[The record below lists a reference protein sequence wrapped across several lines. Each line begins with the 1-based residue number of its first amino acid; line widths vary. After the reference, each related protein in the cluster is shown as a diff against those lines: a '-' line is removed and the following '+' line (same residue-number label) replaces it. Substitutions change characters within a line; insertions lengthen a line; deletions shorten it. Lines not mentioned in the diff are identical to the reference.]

1 MSILAFRKI
10 FILIFSLLGYSI
22 LAISQQVDKPISQ
35 NIGLLNEF
43 VPNQGQWNSQI
54 LYRSKSSDLDVHVT
68 PKGINYFFYNPK
80 QIEQIASHAKSNE
93 KSKIDS
99 LVQMHLINLEF
110 INSNPPSIE
119 TEGNQAHYYNYFL
132 GKDPNHWKGNIHP
145 CKTLHYKNL
154 FDGIDLKTN
163 INKTG
168 SISYDYFLKP
178 NADIKKLKL
187 RINGADKLTEEY
199 GELYI
204 YYSFGYFKESK
215 PYAYQIIE
223 GKKIEIAVSYKIYS
237 DNTIGFDVSN
247 GYNKSYELVIDPD
260 LVFATYSGSSVDNF
274 GYSASYDEAGNLY
287 AGGIALAVSP
297 SVDPNGKYPTT
308 PGAFQINWMGGI
320 PTTVF
325 VPGSGNY
332 GIPPCDISISKYSAD
347 GKTLLFASLLGGS
360 GNEYPHSLVVDKQN
374 HLVVF
379 GSSTSD
385 DFPVKKTS
393 YDTIHH
399 GLHDIVLSKFSI
411 AGDSLIGSTYIG
423 GNDEDGKNQAN
434 GLLYFYADD
443 FRGDVICD
451 DDGNV
456 FVASCSSS
464 NNFPTTPGTFSRTY
478 KGFQDG
484 IVCKLNND
492 LSKLEWSTYIG
503 GTKQDALYSI
513 DFDSKNNIYLSGG
526 TISSDLFT
534 HNAAYKKTHNSS
546 DLTDGYI
553 AILSP
558 DGKTISNAT
567 YFGKSKYDQ
576 IYFLEL
582 DTKNHPEIWVIGQ
595 TEDDYNAS
603 AGTYNNKNGKLFI
616 AKFDSSLNN
625 LNLLTTIGSGRAK
638 PDLTIN
644 AFLVDDCKRIYFSGW
659 GGTELSSGDPAGL
672 PTTQDA
678 LKKTNDE
685 GEFYLMMLDKNASGL
700 LYATYFGGSQTN
712 DHVDGGTSRFDKKG
726 IVYQSVCASC
736 PNDNATHHIADF
748 PVTAG
753 AYSVTNPSPR
763 CSNAVFKFD
772 FRIKKAQIDFSVD
785 SCVNTIKYKNKTLGA
800 SSFMWIFPNG
810 DTSYLENPIKTFKR
824 GELKNYKVMMI
835 AEFGTAC
842 ADTAVMNINYND
854 SLESLKFPNVFT
866 PNGDFKNDFF
876 KLDGN
881 ISPCYDGEII
891 IYNRW
896 GSVVYESNSINFAW
910 DGTDGNGSNVSD
922 GVYFYIVRVND
933 IKGNNAYRGTVTLI
947 R

>member
-1 MSILAFRKI
+1 MSILVFRKI
-10 FILIFSLLGYSI
+10 FILIISLI
-22 LAISQQVDKPISQ
+22 AFCFAAISQQVDKPLSQ
-35 NIGLLNEF
+35 NLGLLKEF
-43 VPNQGQWNSQI
+43 VPNHGQWNNEI
-54 LYRSKSSDLDVHVT
+54 IYRSQSSDLDVHVT
-68 PKGINYFFYNPK
+68 PEGINYFFYNPK
-80 QIEQIASHAKSNE
+80 QIEQIASHAKVGE
-93 KSKIDS
+93 KKQMDS
-99 LVQMHLINLEF
+99 MLQMHLIKLEF
-110 INSNPPSIE
+110 INSNTSDIQ
-119 TEGNQAHYYNYFL
+119 TEESQEHYYNYFQ
-132 GKDPNHWKGNIHP
+132 GKDPSHWKGNIHP

-168 SISYDYFLKP
+168 SISYDYYLKP
-178 NADIKKLKL
+178 NSNIENIKFSIK
-187 RINGADKLTEEY
+187 GADKVTEEY
-199 GELYI
+199 GELFI

-215 PYAYQIIE
+215 PYAYQIVE
-223 GKKIEIAVSYKIYS
+223 GKKHEIEVSYKINS
-237 DNTIGFDVSN
+237 DNTIGFDMV
-247 GYNKSYELVIDPD
+247 GEYNKNCELVIDPD
-260 LVFATYSGSSVDNF
+260 LIFATYSGSSIDNF
-274 GYSASYDEAGNLY
+274 GYSATYDDLGNLY
-287 AGGIALAVSP
+287 AGGIALAISP

-308 PGAFQINWMGGI
+308 PGAFQSKWMDGS
-320 PTTVF
+320 PTTIF
-325 VPGSGNY
+325 VPGGGNY
-332 GIPPCDISISKYSAD
+332 GIPPCDISLSKYSTD
-347 GKTLLFASLLGGS
+347 GKTLIFATLLGGS

-379 GSSTSD
+379 GSSTSID
-385 DFPVKKTS
+385 YPVKKSS
-393 YDTIHH
+393 YDTLHH

-423 GNDEDGKNQAN
+423 GNDEDGKNQAK

-451 DDGNV
+451 DSGNV

-464 NNFPTTPGTFSRTY
+464 NNFPTSVGAFSRNY
-478 KGFQDG
+478 KGLQDG

-503 GTKQDALYSI
+503 GTKQDAFYSI

-526 TISSDLFT
+526 TISSDLYT
-534 HNAAYKKTHNSS
+534 HNKAYKKIHTLS
-546 DLTDGYI
+546 DTTDAYI

-582 DTKNHPEIWVIGQ
+582 DTKNSPDIWVIGQ
-595 TEDDYNAS
+595 TEDDYASS

-625 LNLLTTIGSGRAK
+625 LDLITTIGSGRAK

-659 GGTELSSGDPAGL
+659 GGSVESGNISDL
-672 PTTQDA
+672 PI
-678 LKKTNDE
+678 TNDAFKKVNDG
-685 GEFYLMMLDKNASGL
+685 GEFYLMMLDKNASSL
-700 LYATYFGGSQTN
+700 LYATYFGGTQTN

-736 PNDNATHHIADF
+736 PSVNGIHNIADF
-748 PVTAG
+748 PVTTG

-772 FRIKKAQIDFSVD
+772 FRIKKAQFDFGVD
-785 SCVNTIKYKNKTLGA
+785 SCSNIIKYKNKTAGA
-800 SSFMWIFPNG
+800 SSFMWVFPDG
-810 DTSYLENPIKTFKR
+810 DTSYFENPMKTFKR

-835 AEFGTAC
+835 AEFGTVC
-842 ADTAVMNINYND
+842 ADTAIMSINYND
-854 SLESLKFPNVFT
+854 SLEALKFPNVFT
-866 PNGDFKNDFF
+866 PNGDLKNDFF

-896 GSVVYESNSINFAW
+896 GNEVYESKSINFAW

-933 IKGNNAYRGTVTLI
+933 IKGNNTYRGTVTLI

>member
-1 MSILAFRKI
+1 MVFRKF
-10 FILIFSLLGYSI
+10 FILFLCLISSSI
-22 LAISQQVDKPISQ
+22 IAFSQQVDKPVSQ
-35 NIGLLNEF
+35 NIGLLKEF
-43 VPNQGQWNSQI
+43 VPNQGQWNNEI

-80 QIEQIASHAKSNE
+80 QIEQIATHARVGE
-93 KSKIDS
+93 KKQMDS
-99 LVQMHLINLEF
+99 MLQMHLIKLEF
-110 INSNPPSIE
+110 VHSNPAAIE
-119 TEGNQAHYYNYFL
+119 TEETQEHYYNYFL
-132 GKDPNHWKGNIHP
+132 GKDPTHWKGNIHP

-168 SISYDYFLKP
+168 SISYDYYLKP
-178 NADIKKLKL
+178 NSNIENIKF
-187 RINGADKLTEEY
+187 RISGADEVKEEY

-215 PYAYQIIE
+215 PYAYQIVK
-223 GKKIEIAVSYKIYS
+223 GKKHEIEVSYKINS
-237 DNTIGFDVSN
+237 DNTIGFDMV
-247 GYNKSYELVIDPD
+247 GEYNKNCELVIDPD
-260 LVFATYSGSSVDNF
+260 LIFATYSGSSVDNF
-274 GYSASYDEAGNLY
+274 GYSATYDDVGNLY
-287 AGGIALAVSP
+287 AGGIALAISP

-308 PGAFQINWMGGI
+308 PGAFQSKWMDGS
-320 PTTVF
+320 PTTIF
-325 VPGSGNY
+325 VPGGGNY
-332 GIPPCDISISKYSAD
+332 GIPPCDISLSKYSSD
-347 GKTLLFASLLGGS
+347 GKTLIFATLIGGS

-379 GSSTSD
+379 GSSTSID
-385 DFPVKKTS
+385 YPVKKSS
-393 YDTIHH
+393 YDT
-399 GLHDIVLSKFSI
+399 
-411 AGDSLIGSTYIG
+411 
-423 GNDEDGKNQAN
+423 
-434 GLLYFYADD
+434 LLYFYADD

-451 DDGNV
+451 DSGNV

-464 NNFPTTPGTFSRTY
+464 NNFPTSVGAFSRNY
-478 KGFQDG
+478 KGLQDG

-526 TISSDLFT
+526 TISSDLYT
-534 HNAAYKKTHNSS
+534 HNKAYKKIHTLS
-546 DLTDGYI
+546 DTTDAYI

-558 DGKTISNAT
+558 DGKTINNAT

-582 DTKNHPEIWVIGQ
+582 DTKNSPDIWVIGQ
-595 TEDDYNAS
+595 TEDDYASS

-625 LNLLTTIGSGRAK
+625 LDLLTTIGSGRAK

-659 GGTELSSGDPAGL
+659 GGSVESGNISDL
-672 PTTQDA
+672 PV
-678 LKKTNDE
+678 TNDAFKKVNDG
-685 GEFYLMMLDKNASGL
+685 GEFYLMMLDKNASSL
-700 LYATYFGGSQTN
+700 LYATYFGGTQTN

-736 PNDNATHHIADF
+736 PSVNGIHNIADF
-748 PVTAG
+748 PVTTG

-772 FRIKKAQIDFSVD
+772 FRIKKAQFDFGVD
-785 SCVNTIKYKNKTLGA
+785 SCSNIIKYKNKTAGA
-800 SSFMWIFPNG
+800 SSFMWVFPDG
-810 DTSYLENPIKTFKR
+810 DTSYFENPMKTFKR

-835 AEFGTAC
+835 AEFGTVC
-842 ADTAVMNINYND
+842 ADTAITSINYND
-854 SLESLKFPNVFT
+854 SLEALKFPNVFT
-866 PNGDFKNDFF
+866 PNGDLKNDFF

-896 GSVVYESNSINFAW
+896 GNEVYESKSINFAW

-933 IKGNNAYRGTVTLI
+933 IKGNNTYRGTVTLI

>member
-1 MSILAFRKI
+1 MPFCFA
-10 FILIFSLLGYSI
+10 
-22 LAISQQVDKPISQ
+22 AISQQLDKPLSQ
-35 NIGLLNEF
+35 NLGLLKEF
-43 VPNQGQWNSQI
+43 VPNQGQWNKEI
-54 LYRSKSSDLDVHVT
+54 LYRSQSSDLDVHVT
-68 PKGINYFFYNPK
+68 PTGINYFFYNPK
-80 QIEQIASHAKSNE
+80 QIEQIASHAKTRE
-93 KSKIDS
+93 KNQMDS
-99 LVQMHLINLEF
+99 MLQMHLIKLEF

-119 TEGNQAHYYNYFL
+119 TEGTQAHYYNYFL
-132 GKDPNHWKGNIHP
+132 GKDPANWKGNIHP

-168 SISYDYFLKP
+168 SISYDYYLKP
-178 NADIKKLKL
+178 NSDIENIKFS
-187 RINGADKLTEEY
+187 ISGADKVTEEY

-215 PYAYQIIE
+215 PYAYQMIE
-223 GKKIEIAVSYKIYS
+223 GRKHEIEVSYKINS
-237 DNTIGFDVSN
+237 DKTIGFDVGN
-247 GYNKSYELVIDPD
+247 DYDKSYELVIDPD
-260 LVFATYSGSSVDNF
+260 LVFATYSGSSIDNF
-274 GYSASYDEAGNLY
+274 GYSATYDEAGNLY

-308 PGAFQINWMGGI
+308 PGAFQTKWMNGSS
-320 PTTVF
+320 TTVF
-325 VPGSGNY
+325 VPRSGNY
-332 GIPPCDISISKYSAD
+332 GIPPCDISLSKYSTD
-347 GKTLLFASLLGGS
+347 GKKLLYATLLGGS

-379 GSSTSD
+379 GSSTSVD
-385 DFPVKKTS
+385 YPVKKSS
-393 YDTIHH
+393 YDTIHD
-399 GLHDIVLSKFSI
+399 GLHDIILTKFGI
-411 AGDSLIGSTYIG
+411 NGDSLIGSTFIG
-423 GNDEDGKNQAN
+423 GKNEDGKNQAK

-451 DDGNV
+451 EIGNV

-464 NNFPTTPGTFSRTY
+464 NNFPTTASAFSNAY
-478 KGFQDG
+478 KGLQDG
-484 IVCKLNND
+484 VVFKINND
-492 LSKLEWSTYIG
+492 LSKLEWSTYVG
-503 GTKQDALYSI
+503 GSKQDALYSI

-526 TISSDLFT
+526 TISSDMYT
-534 HNAAYKKTHNSS
+534 HNNAYKKSHITG
-546 DLTDGYI
+546 DTADGYI

-558 DGKTISNAT
+558 DGKSISNAT

-582 DTKNHPEIWVIGQ
+582 DTKNSPEIWVIGQ
-595 TEDDYNAS
+595 TEDNYLAS
-603 AGTYNNKNGKLFI
+603 SGTYNNKNGKLFI
-616 AKFDSSLNN
+616 AKFDSLLNN
-625 LNLLTTIGSGRAK
+625 LNLLTTIGSGRSK

-659 GGTELSSGDPAGL
+659 GGTELSSGDPSGL
-672 PTTQDA
+672 PVTGDA
-678 LKKTNDE
+678 FKKSNEE

-700 LYATYFGGSQTN
+700 LYATYFGGSITN

-753 AYSVTNPSPR
+753 AYSIANPSPR
-763 CSNAVFKFD
+763 CSNAAFKFD
-772 FRIKKAQIDFSVD
+772 FRIKKAQFDFSVD
-785 SCVNTIKYKNKTLGA
+785 SCSNIIKYKNKTVGA
-800 SSFMWIFPNG
+800 NSFIWIFPDG
-810 DTSYLENPIKTFKR
+810 DTSYLENPVKTFKR

-835 AEFGTAC
+835 AEYGTAC

-854 SLESLKFPNVFT
+854 SLEALKFPNVFT
-866 PNGDFKNDFF
+866 PNGDLKNDFF

-881 ISPCYDGEII
+881 ISPCYEGEII

-896 GSVVYESNSINFAW
+896 GNVVYESKKINFAW

-933 IKGNNAYRGTVTLI
+933 IKGNNTYRGTVTLI

>member
-1 MSILAFRKI
+1 MN
-10 FILIFSLLGYSI
+10 LLGLYNVA
-22 LAISQQVDKPISQ
+22 LSQHTDRPIS
-35 NIGLLNEF
+35 LNLGMLKEF
-43 VPNQGQWNSQI
+43 IPNQGQWNSEI
-54 LYRSKSSDLDVHVT
+54 LYRSQSSDLDVHVT
-68 PKGINYFFYNPK
+68 SKGINYFFYDPK
-80 QIEQIASHAKSNE
+80 QIEQLASHVKVRD
-93 KSKIDS
+93 KCLIDS
-99 LVQMHLINLEF
+99 LLQMHLISLEF
-110 INSNPPSIE
+110 INSNTSDIQ
-119 TEGNQAHYYNYFL
+119 TESSQEHYYNYFL
-132 GKDPNHWKGNIHP
+132 GKEPSHWKGNIYP

-163 INKTG
+163 INRTG
-168 SISYDYFLKP
+168 SISYDYYLKP
-178 NADIKKLKL
+178 NSDVENLKFKV
-187 RINGADKLTEEY
+187 NGADRVIVEY

-204 YYSFGYFKESK
+204 HYSFGYFKESK
-215 PYAYQIIE
+215 PYAYQMID
-223 GKKIEIAVSYKIYS
+223 GKKHEIEVSYKIYA
-237 DNTIGFDVSN
+237 DNTIGFDISN
-247 GYNKSYELVIDPD
+247 EYNKNYELIIDPD

-274 GYSASYDEAGNLY
+274 GYSATYDEAGNLY
-287 AGGIALAVSP
+287 SGGIALAISP

-308 PGAFQINWMGGI
+308 PGAFQSKWMDGSS
-320 PTTVF
+320 TTVF
-325 VPGSGNY
+325 VPGTGNY
-332 GIPPCDISISKYSAD
+332 SIPPCDISISKYSAD
-347 GKTLLFASLLGGS
+347 GKTLVFATLMGGS

-379 GSSTSD
+379 GSSTSPD
-385 DFPVKKTS
+385 YPVKKFS
-393 YDTIHH
+393 FDTLYH
-399 GLHDIVLSKFSI
+399 GKHDIVLSKLSI

-423 GNDEDGKNQAN
+423 GNDEDGKNQAT

-464 NNFPTTPGTFSRTY
+464 NNFPTTTGAFNRNY
-478 KGFQDG
+478 KGLQDG
-484 IVCKLNND
+484 IVFKLNND
-492 LSKLEWSTYIG
+492 LSNLIWSTYIG
-503 GTKQDALYSI
+503 GSMQDALYSI
-513 DFDSKNNIYLSGG
+513 DFDSKKNIYLSGG
-526 TISSDLFT
+526 TISNDMFT
-534 HNAAYKKTHNSS
+534 HNTAYKKSHSNT

-582 DTKNHPEIWVIGQ
+582 DTKNSPDIWVIGQ
-595 TEDDYNAS
+595 TEDDYVS
-603 AGTYNNKNGKLFI
+603 SIGTYNNKNGKLFI

-659 GGTELSSGDPAGL
+659 GGTELSSGDPSGL
-672 PTTQDA
+672 TVTEDA
-678 LKKTNDE
+678 FKKTNDD

-736 PNDNATHHIADF
+736 PNNNTTHHIADF
-748 PVTAG
+748 PVTSG
-753 AYSVTNPSPR
+753 AYSVNNPSPR

-772 FRIKKAQIDFSVD
+772 FRIKKAQFDFSVD
-785 SCVNTIKYKNKTLGA
+785 SCSNIIKYKNKTAGA
-800 SSFMWIFPNG
+800 ISFMWIFPNG

-835 AEFGTAC
+835 VEYGTAC
-842 ADTAVMNINYND
+842 ADTALLNINYND
-854 SLESLKFPNVFT
+854 SLEALKFPNVFT
-866 PNGDFKNDFF
+866 PNGDLKNDYF

-896 GSVVYESNSINFAW
+896 GNMVYESKSINFAW
-910 DGTDGNGSNVSD
+910 DGTDGNGSNLSD

-933 IKGNNAYRGTVTLI
+933 IKGNNTNRGTVTLI